1 MSWAAQADAILRTLN
16 RAMTGTPD
24 ETLRDLGRSSIG
36 LNLARVRQEKG
47 LTLEE
52 IARSTSISLRFLQA
66 IENEDFAELPGG
78 VYSTSY
84 IRQYATAI
92 ACDPSIV
99 LERYREQT
107 KPKAK
112 AGSGPSNRGVSWQ
125 YRRLHQALQ
134 SCLDHL
140 TPYRRGYP
148 NT

>member
-1 MSWAAQADAILRTLN
+1 
-16 RAMTGTPD
+16 MTGTHD
-24 ETLRDLGRSSIG
+24 ETLRDLGRSNVG

-47 LTLEE
+47 LSLEE

-66 IENEDFAELPGG
+66 IENEDFTELPSG

-92 ACDPSIV
+92 AYDASVV
-99 LERYREQT
+99 LERYREQM
-107 KPKAK
+107 KPEPKA
-112 AGSGPSNRGVSWQ
+112 AAGPSHRGVSWQ

-134 SCLDHL
+134 SCLEHL